1 MASGY
6 VPSGVFLALLS
17 CNQEVISGFS
27 GELLRWET
35 AEVAG
40 KKRSRLNKLVR
51 PPDLV
56 DLCRVRH
63 RRHLLHPL
71 PQVRGRFVGSDGG
84 PIYML
89 WCWRA
94 LAALAHRRPVLF
106 FLSSGAKVVMGIGMG
121 GDDKELGW
129 RRRPRTNFWSY
140 FSAKGALKSMAR
152 KASFLPES
160 TGDCI
165 TSFVRPF

>member
-1 MASGY
+1 MASGC
-6 VPSGVFLALLS
+6 VPFGVFLALPS
-17 CNQEVISGFS
+17 CNQEVIPGFS

-40 KKRSRLNKLVR
+40 EKRSRLNKPVR

-94 LAALAHRRPVLF
+94 LRC
-106 FLSSGAKVVMGIGMG
+106 
-121 GDDKELGW
+121 
-129 RRRPRTNFWSY
+129 RPRVICWEPPLTSSAGLGGEGEGYGVAGNV
-140 FSAKGALKSMAR
+140 FSWGWFSGSAGDLALMVYRCIGLLALPVP
-152 KASFLPES
+152 ASWLAGS
-160 TGDCI
+160 ASACI
-165 TSFVRPF
+165 Y